1 MQKDRDWIKILLTAG
16 ILLIVISLAIGAIRI
31 AVTIVA
37 VLFHI
42 LLPLGLLL
50 LVAAGVM
57 YLLDLFKKKQG

>member
-1 MQKDRDWIKILLTAG
+1 MQKERDWIKILLTAG
-16 ILLIVISLAIGAIRI
+16 ILLIVISLAIGAVRI

-37 VLFHI
+37 VLFQI